1 MNLNK
6 IESLPVV
13 RSLGI
18 RFLKAHQE
26 IYVRSGGRIGHRLG
40 PTRNLILR
48 TVGAKSGAPRTNAL
62 TYARDGKN
70 YVVVASMG
78 GAPRS
83 PGWYHNL
90 QAHPDTEIQ
99 IGTRRI
105 PVTAR
110 FVLDGDPD
118 RERLWQLADRNN
130 GGRYSAYQAS
140 TSRVIPVVVLTPRR

>member
-6 IESLPVV
+6 IESLPLVQSIGS
-13 RSLGI
+13 RA
-18 RFLKAHQE
+18 LKVHQE
-26 IYVRSGGRIGHRLG
+26 IYVRSGGRVGHRLG

-48 TVGAKSGAPRTNAL
+48 TVGAKTGAARTNAL
-62 TYARDGKN
+62 TYARDGRD

-90 QAHPDTEIQ
+90 RAQPETEIQ
-99 IGTRRI
+99 VGTKRI

-110 FVLDGDPD
+110 FVLAGDPD

-130 GGRYSAYQAS
+130 GGRYSAYQRN
-140 TSRVIPVVVLTPRR
+140 TSRVIPIVVLTPR